1 MTMKEY
7 QDSARVFF
15 DKYMSKV
22 AIFAAGAI
30 SIIVP
35 LLQNSMGS
43 AVDYIE
49 IIVYF
54 LSVSAAM
61 LVYFFLVRWIFV
73 SLPAM
78 LFRSKSV
85 KSDSDNE

>member
-1 MTMKEY
+1 MKMEEY
-7 QDSARVFF
+7 QDSARLIF

-35 LLQNSMGS
+35 YIQINRGKE
-43 AVDYIE
+43 VDYIE
-49 IIVYF
+49 IIFFF
-54 LSVSAAM
+54 LGVSAVM

-73 SLPAM
+73 SLPAK
-78 LFRSKSV
+78 LFGSKSI